1 MGRHKS
7 ETPGKV
13 INDQLPQGAA
23 EHDKSLQSTVATAHE
38 LAEDQLQITRL
49 VYKRMGRR
57 DALKMMIN
65 IGTVTNILD
74 LQRIKES
81 KEYKGLE
88 FSDGAKVVTITN
100 WADYCRLVEGRSPES
115 IDLDINNLNFLGED
129 LFESMRAVGIGPS
142 KMREIRKLPDDTRIA
157 LLDAAHSGDW
167 DTMIEFTEDL
177 LAQHAK
183 EKEALNKNA
192 EETVAN
198 LDATRK
204 ILDEEKA
211 AHQDT
216 KLGLQRALRRIKT
229 QTAEEADKELR
240 QEAALVA
247 YEAEVAVTGNLRAVC
262 TTMLDHAEQSGT
274 DYRPFL
280 ASMVRHLEIQLA
292 AIRDEFVL
300 PDAEGAEEF
309 SWLGSDPAA

>member
-1 MGRHKS
+1 MISK
-7 ETPGKV
+7 
-13 INDQLPQGAA
+13 
-23 EHDKSLQSTVATAHE
+23 
-38 LAEDQLQITRL
+38 L
-49 VYKRMGRR
+49 V
-57 DALKMMIN
+57 
-65 IGTVTNILD
+65 TVTDILD
-74 LQRIKES
+74 LQKIKES

-88 FSDGAKVVTITN
+88 FLDSGKPVTITT
-100 WADYCRLVEGRSPES
+100 WGDYCQLVEGRSRES
-115 IDLDINNLNFLGED
+115 IDLDINNLNFLGEE

-142 KMREIRKLPDDTRIA
+142 KMREIRKLPDDTRHA
-157 LLDAAHSGDW
+157 LLDAAQSGDW

-177 LAQHAK
+177 LAEHAK
-183 EKEALNKNA
+183 EKEGLA
-192 EETVAN
+192 ELAKESTAD

-204 ILDEEKA
+204 ILDEERA

-309 SWLGSDPAA
+309 SWLGSDPEA